1 LINWPALAIIA
12 WHRGELASAERL
24 GRTATLAWHRSL
36 DLMGAA
42 DGVEFLGVLAAGR
55 ERFSDAARLL
65 TIFGREPVDVCVPFT
80 ILALLAASHARASM
94 DNVMWAY
101 QARQVRTW

>member
-1 LINWPALAIIA
+1 MPAEHGELTAGDPAAATLLNLINWPALAIIA

-42 DGVEFLGVLAAGR
+42 DGVSSSSAC
-55 ERFSDAARLL
+55 S
-65 TIFGREPVDVCVPFT
+65 PP
-80 ILALLAASHARASM
+80 AASASAM
-94 DNVMWAY
+94 PHGS
-101 QARQVRTW
+101 

>member
-1 LINWPALAIIA
+1 MPAPNAWAGRRPLPGIA
-12 WHRGELASAERL
+12 PSTSW
-24 GRTATLAWHRSL
+24 
-36 DLMGAA
+36 AA